1 MAIKKAETPK
11 AYINIKDLGF
21 ALITEEDGTK
31 VTYGEQIQTR
41 GLKTVGLPAGGEVSV
56 AFADGAPI
64 ESAVGDGEP
73 TLTFGLHQLSPE
85 IEELI
90 FNHVFDQ
97 DGISEE
103 EWGHQPNDVAVWFK
117 SERKDGSY
125 RWTGFKKV
133 TFSPPAEERAA
144 KEGSIEWGELSIEG
158 RVMKV
163 DGSEAKKVVADSNKI
178 GESGTFSDDK
188 FFTRLLGD
196 SYVPDPAGV

>member
-1 MAIKKAETPK
+1 MEQAQTPK
-11 AYINIKDLGF
+11 QYINIKDLGF
-21 ALITEEDGTK
+21 AKIEEEDGSS
-31 VTYGEQIQTR
+31 VSYGTPIQTR
-41 GLKTVGLPAGGEVSV
+41 GLKTVGLPAGGDISV

-90 FNHVFDQ
+90 YNHTFDEN
-97 DGISEE
+97 GISEE

-133 TFSPPAEERAA
+133 AFAPPGEERAA
-144 KEGSIEWGELSIEG
+144 KEGTIEWGEYSIEG
-158 RVMKV
+158 RVLKV
-163 DGSEAKKVVADSNKI
+163 DGSNAKKVVADTKKVT
-178 GESGTFSDDK
+178 GETFSDDT

-196 SYVPDPAGV
+196 AYTPDPAGA